1 MRPAV
6 DETDNTEAEFQM
18 LKGII
23 ALLLSLARLCERASR
38 APHPVRCFVLWL
50 MRRAESMVRDWVDG
64 PSDYD
69 EYWPAAIR
77 AGNEPADALRL
88 AASLRDLAR
97 SVRKMA
103 AEYRHFIRQCEREER
118 GEADSEQDRAVP
130 RLHRIG
136 AVRELL
142 SRLSLA
148 FAPAPFPDTS

>member
-1 MRPAV
+1 M

-64 PSDYD
+64 PADRD

-103 AEYRHFIRQCEREER
+103 TEYRRFVRQCEREGRSEVD
-118 GEADSEQDRAVP
+118 GEQDRAVP
-130 RLHRIG
+130 RLHRISG
-136 AVRELL
+136 ARNLL
-142 SRLSLA
+142 ARLNLA
-148 FAPAPFPDTS
+148 LAPIPCPDTS